1 MHPNHQFRLLAVA
14 AFLLT
19 ALYGCGGGGS
29 STTMT
34 MSTEVPNDSVQ
45 TEPELVT
52 ASKLVVQAIPR
63 RGSVTHSSNID
74 PVTKVTRDVIDVIF
88 NNATGAVTINK
99 HVDNSVQS
107 YTLGAGTDGGRYVP
121 DNSEEFGETIEIFG
135 QTIQGTRVYQD
146 PDPPAGTGS
155 QLTDLLNQ
163 AGEVVFRDSDN
174 GFAEKEEQDEGASPC
189 HRDAG
194 RCHVILT
201 NKRALRDQGGADST
215 HAPRFDPSHL
225 DYWTIGVW
233 VSPHGAAQSELGA
246 FAVPSSPLTASQL
259 MSISRPSTAVNATYR
274 GIEYSTIVSDKII
287 EIVGDLD
294 LPSRVTLTATFGSA
308 ETPTVGG
315 EIMHES
321 ELLTVGPGG
330 WARDTIIL
338 EDAVIDTN
346 VPGGFFKNTTSYSY
360 AEGNA
365 ADGTVYETPIKS
377 ETGHWGGQ
385 FFGGLDRGDNNLPN
399 SVTGTYASEMDR
411 GNGRDKLRAVGA
423 FVGHKQ

>member
-1 MHPNHQFRLLAVA
+1 MNPKNQIRLLVMA
-14 AFLLT
+14 AFLS
-19 ALYGCGGGGS
+19 AAVVGCGGGGGS

-34 MSTEVPNDSVQ
+34 MSPQVPNDSIQ

-52 ASKLVVQAIPR
+52 ASKLAVQAKPR
-63 RGSVTHSSNID
+63 RGSVTLSSNVD
-74 PVTKVTRDVIDVIF
+74 PDTKVTRDVIDVVF
-88 NNATGAVTINK
+88 NDATGAVTVNK
-99 HVDNSVQS
+99 RVGNSVQPR
-107 YTLGAGTDGGRYVP
+107 TLGAGTDGGFYVP
-121 DNSEEFGETIEIFG
+121 ENSEEIDEAIEILG
-135 QTIQGTRVYQD
+135 VAIQGTRVYHD
-146 PDPPAGTGS
+146 PDPPEGTGS
-155 QLTDLLNQ
+155 QLTDFVNQ
-163 AGEVVFRDSDN
+163 TGEVVFRDYDN
-174 GFAEKEEQDEGASPC
+174 GFVDRAEHERASPC
-189 HRDAG
+189 HRNAG
-194 RCHVILT
+194 RCYVMLT
-201 NKRALRDQGGADST
+201 NRRALRVESDADPTS
-215 HAPRFDPSHL
+215 APRFDPTHL
-225 DYWTIGVW
+225 DYWTIGGW

-259 MSISRPSTAVNATYR
+259 VSISRPSTPIIATYS
-274 GIEYSTIVSDKII
+274 GIEISWIVNDKSGKTVGSDLFS
-287 EIVGDLD
+287 E
-294 LPSRVTLTATFGSA
+294 VTLTATFGSA

-346 VPGGFFKNTTSYSY
+346 VTGGFFQNTTSYRY
-360 AEGNA
+360 AEGNT

-385 FFGGLDRGDNNLPN
+385 FFGDLDPGDNNLPN

-411 GNGRDKLRAVGA
+411 GNGRDKFRAVGA

>member
-1 MHPNHQFRLLAVA
+1 MNPKNQIRLLVMA
-14 AFLLT
+14 AFLS
-19 ALYGCGGGGS
+19 AAVAGCGGGGS
-29 STTMT
+29 STTTT
-34 MSTEVPNDSVQ
+34 MSPNVPNDSIQ
-45 TEPELVT
+45 TESELVT
-52 ASKLVVQAIPR
+52 ASKLAVQAKPR
-63 RGSVTHSSNID
+63 RGSVTQSSNVD
-74 PVTKVTRDVIDVIF
+74 PATKVTRDVIDVVF

-107 YTLGAGTDGGRYVP
+107 YTLGAGTDGGRYVQDDP
-121 DNSEEFGETIEIFG
+121 EEIGETIEILG
-135 QTIQGTRVYQD
+135 ETIQGTRVYHD
-146 PDPPAGTGS
+146 PDPPEGTGS

-163 AGEVVFRDSDN
+163 AGEVVFRDYDN
-174 GFAEKEEQDEGASPC
+174 GFVPREEQDEGASPC

-201 NKRALRDQGGADST
+201 NKRALGDQGGADST

-259 MSISRPSTAVNATYR
+259 MSISRSSTAVNATYR
-274 GIEYSTIVSDKII
+274 GIEYSTIVNDKSG
-287 EIVGDLD
+287 ETVGDL
-294 LPSRVTLTATFGSA
+294 PFEVTLTATFESA
-308 ETPTVGG
+308 ETPKIGG

-321 ELLTVGPGG
+321 ELLTVGQGG

-346 VPGGFFKNTTSYSY
+346 VPGGFFQNTTSYSY
-360 AEGNA
+360 AEGNT
-365 ADGTVYETPIKS
+365 ADGTVYESPIKS

-385 FFGGLDRGDNNLPN
+385 FFGDLDPEDSNLPN

-411 GNGRDKLRAVGA
+411 GNGRDKLRVVGA